1 MIEIILWIV
10 GIFCVIMALAM
21 LSDIRHA
28 NSIKINKN
36 NYLSYY
42 ELQVIVNSNKLYG
55 KQNRLS
61 QYKSH
66 LDPALD
72 LFITSE
78 GFNIEDIVISQKN
91 LKSFFNSLIKKYE
104 LDVDVDGFVFM
115 EIPSLFSVIMNVSYS
130 NENPPTEEQITIIKD
145 GINNKDTI
153 KKIISS
159 KNAKKELQ
167 DRISKTEDELKLKR
181 LYLQIERIELL
192 EKIYLPKKR

>member
-10 GIFCVIMALAM
+10 GIFCVIVALAI

-28 NSIKINKN
+28 NSFKINKN

-42 ELQVIVNSNKLYG
+42 ELQAIVNSNPLYG
-55 KQNRLS
+55 KQNRLQ
-61 QYKSH
+61 QYKSQ

-72 LFITSE
+72 LFIKSE

-91 LKSFFNSLIKKYE
+91 FKAFAEQLVKKYE
-104 LDVDVDGFVFM
+104 LDFYVDGFVFM
-115 EIPSLFSVIMNVSYS
+115 EIPSLFSVIMNISYS
-130 NENPPTEEQITIIKD
+130 NENPYTEEQITIIKD

-167 DRISKTEDELKLKR
+167 DRISKTEDELKLQR
-181 LYLQIERIELL
+181 LYLQIDHIELL